1 MQTPPP
7 FLCFMKKPFKLYPKV
22 LNVLSAHILF
32 KKQAPEG
39 EKMMT
44 KMMALLDGDGF
55 DIVLEKVLK
64 GMSFVIFAGCLPW
77 FLYVTVRFF
86 AG

>member
-1 MQTPPP
+1 
-7 FLCFMKKPFKLYPKV
+7 
-22 LNVLSAHILF
+22 
-32 KKQAPEG
+32 
-39 EKMMT
+39 MMT
-44 KMMALLDGDGF
+44 KMMVLLDGDGF

>member
-1 MQTPPP
+1 MFYEKTVQIIPESSKRFVRSYT
-7 FLCFMKKPFKLYPKV
+7 
-22 LNVLSAHILF
+22 F
-32 KKQAPEG
+32 KKQALEG